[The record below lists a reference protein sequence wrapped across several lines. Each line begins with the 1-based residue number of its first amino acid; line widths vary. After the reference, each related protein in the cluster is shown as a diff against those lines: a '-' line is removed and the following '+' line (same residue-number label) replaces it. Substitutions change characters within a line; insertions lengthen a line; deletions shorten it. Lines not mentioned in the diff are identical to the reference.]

1 MLLRRSAT
9 LGFLVFLLGLAACQQ
24 ATSSA
29 PPHPEPT
36 YSTVNL
42 TIGNSETSI
51 SPKTLITTGYQITRK
66 VSGGFLDDTTN
77 SLRYLWGT
85 FEFKNISTTAWNNL
99 TLYAYNQAAN
109 NLGGT
114 AFKSLLNS
122 SNVAI
127 TDPSVAQSIRP
138 SHGMQLNTGLLQVNP
153 AEADFQGFL
162 TSESTALQ
170 TAAVQAGDITSDQV
184 LEYGYVLRNATG
196 GRQINPNELG
206 QVTLGFLVPFQTTT
220 SNNPIKFTITVEI
233 ANEIAKR
240 VSRSPE
246 ETTAAVLTRATT
258 IGAQQV
264 FFTGLDGDS
273 AVAPVTTL
281 RHVRLRT
288 NTVPD
293 TLGQQIQGSI
303 DAQIT
308 GLEREY
314 VAENMRS
321 LPQSQWN
328 EVIFNNGVSISVNRV
343 SLRGKF
349 NLATPIGGV
358 IYRDPAT
365 GEDFVT
371 TQPSSQTGASNAP
384 LSPRSTTCS
393 TTSGPFRRVRTAFGL
408 GNPASVFAI
417 ARFAYSFATISPPLL
432 ADRSNAPGTNPG
444 VLEIPYVYFGSTGL
458 DIGLQYSY
466 TFNNWSLYSLSGG
479 RPTTSSTRLSGGSPV
494 NLTFAVIADNQV
506 RITATQGST
515 TLTSINQYAPGLKA
529 DGTFNKLKRL
539 TTIAQADRLTRLP
552 IYSPNTGAFFAV
564 LWLNMRLA
572 GDGLGLAGLH
582 GWGTL
587 SSDVSEDCVTSATQV
602 QVIPAGSTEEEVQI
616 GI

>member
-9 LGFLVFLLGLAACQQ
+9 LGLLVFLLGLAACQQ
-24 ATSSA
+24 PTSSA
-29 PPHPEPT
+29 PSHPEPT

-127 TDPSVAQSIRP
+127 TDASVAQSIRP
-138 SHGMQLNTGLLQVNP
+138 SHGMQLNTGILQVNP

-170 TAAVQAGDITSDQV
+170 TAAVQAGDITSSDQV

-206 QVTLGFLVPFQTTT
+206 QVTLGFLVPLQTTT

-233 ANEIAKR
+233 ANETAKR

-246 ETTAAVLTRATT
+246 ETTATVLTRATA

-264 FFTGLDGDS
+264 FFTGLDGDG

-288 NTVPD
+288 NTVLD

-365 GEDFVT
+365 GEDFVAT
-371 TQPSSQTGASNAP
+371 RFGSQTGASNVP
-384 LSPRSTTCS
+384 TQTRSTLCS
-393 TTSGPFRRVRTAFGL
+393 
-408 GNPASVFAI
+408 
-417 ARFAYSFATISPPLL
+417 
-432 ADRSNAPGTNPG
+432 
-444 VLEIPYVYFGSTGL
+444 
-458 DIGLQYSY
+458 
-466 TFNNWSLYSLSGG
+466 
-479 RPTTSSTRLSGGSPV
+479 
-494 NLTFAVIADNQV
+494 
-506 RITATQGST
+506 
-515 TLTSINQYAPGLKA
+515 
-529 DGTFNKLKRL
+529 
-539 TTIAQADRLTRLP
+539 
-552 IYSPNTGAFFAV
+552 
-564 LWLNMRLA
+564 
-572 GDGLGLAGLH
+572 
-582 GWGTL
+582 
-587 SSDVSEDCVTSATQV
+587 
-602 QVIPAGSTEEEVQI
+602 
-616 GI
+616 